1 MSRTIRRPHKHLL
14 RWWLPELQAVALT
27 QSKEDWRQ
35 KRLPGLHYSQQ
46 EPVIVRRVQSDIHR
60 FFAGP
65 GKYSRR
71 VYQRKFKQCWKVE
84 MHHVLQS
91 GEWDAYMDPELYYP
105 YML

>member
-27 QSKEDWRQ
+27 QSKQDWRQ
-35 KRLPGLHYSQQ
+35 KRLPGLYYSQQ

-65 GKYSRR
+65 GQYSRML
-71 VYQRKFKQCWKVE
+71 YNRKMKQNSKQQIHRMIRTE
-84 MHHVLQS
+84 
-91 GEWDAYMDPELYYP
+91 EWESYLKPELYYP